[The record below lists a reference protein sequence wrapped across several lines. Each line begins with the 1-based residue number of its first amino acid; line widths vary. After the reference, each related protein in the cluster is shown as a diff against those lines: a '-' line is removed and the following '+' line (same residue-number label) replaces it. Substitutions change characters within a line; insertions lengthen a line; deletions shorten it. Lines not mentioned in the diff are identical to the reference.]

1 MESGKMGF
9 VAPTNI
15 AATKDME
22 RTLAA
27 FGKAIK
33 EMEETLIR
41 DLEKDHP
48 EHSGFEVSIKTDGI
62 AIWSKVDQKSNTRIS
77 IKHTN

>member
-1 MESGKMGF
+1 MESGMMGF

-15 AATKDME
+15 AATKEME
-22 RTLAA
+22 LKLEA

-33 EMEETLIR
+33 AMEATLIR
-41 DLEKDHP
+41 DLENDHP